1 MSSSLAWRRQT
12 DCPRSRRR
20 CRYRVVGGAEGLGT
34 LDESEQTEGRSV
46 RPFDGGGLW
55 PLTRESLLVA
65 RTREPTGQKDN
76 RIDPSWCW
84 VWSAS
89 PQYTRAGLRFI
100 RESASLEPCKRD
112 GP

>member
-1 MSSSLAWRRQT
+1 M
-12 DCPRSRRR
+12 
-20 CRYRVVGGAEGLGT
+20 GEAEGLGG

-46 RPFDGGGLW
+46 SPFDGGGLW

-65 RTREPTGQKDN
+65 RTRKSTGQKDN
-76 RIDPSWCW
+76 RIDPSWWW

-100 RESASLEPCKRD
+100 KESASLEPCKRD